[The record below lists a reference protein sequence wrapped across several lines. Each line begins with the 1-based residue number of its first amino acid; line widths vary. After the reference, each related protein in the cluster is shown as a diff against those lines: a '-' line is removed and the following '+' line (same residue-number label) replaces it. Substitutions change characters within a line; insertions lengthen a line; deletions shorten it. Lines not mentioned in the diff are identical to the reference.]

1 MKKSITILVMLA
13 VIAAGAIIIDS
24 CGGGGGSAQAP
35 PERITFSGGGEL
47 GIFDPSIARDP
58 GDGKLWM
65 SYSAVDSS
73 VFYSTDLYWS
83 VSIRL
88 AHSDDNGG
96 TWTDAGIAAAPYTER
111 VVGPM
116 TVTAGQPAIGGT
128 SAGIWQSETSSL
140 IYDPGA
146 PAGERW
152 KLIWFQYLN
161 ANLVSYFLDYSW
173 IAMKT
178 AATPL
183 DLATATPV
191 KLFGGFGIQP
201 QGEITGSPSFSPI
214 GGPAAVA
221 LNADLTTAA
230 VGESLS
236 DLTSCVF
243 AEPGLAATDT
253 TVYLSIFCM
262 DVSVLEE
269 SLLHFKCDSPC
280 DMANA
285 AGWEYL
291 GKLLTPADAA
301 DAVNRD
307 HYQAPAVVRQGG
319 MTYLLATPVDTS
331 VGNRYDGCRVYEFTD
346 IDTSALL
353 RDGGG
358 DLIEVTAANGQPDLH
373 NGACEALD
381 GMDGGI
387 IYSQFDPANVPETFR
402 IYKSQVNIP

>member
-1 MKKSITILVMLA
+1 MNKTITVSVMLV
-13 VIAAGAIIIDS
+13 VIAAGAIIVDS
-24 CGGGGGSAQAP
+24 CGGGGGSTQAP

-73 VFYSTDLYWS
+73 VFYSTDIYWA

-96 TWTDAGIAAAPYTER
+96 TWTDAGIVAAPYTER

-116 TVTAGQPAIGGT
+116 IESEPQYDIGAT

-178 AATPL
+178 AATPPG
-183 DLATATPV
+183 LATATPV

-236 DLTSCVF
+236 DLTTCVF

-269 SLLHFKCDSPC
+269 RLLHFKCDSPC
-280 DMANA
+280 DMTNA

-301 DAVNRD
+301 VSTGRD
-307 HYQAPAVVRQGG
+307 HYQAPAIVQKNGAS
-319 MTYLLATPVDTS
+319 YLIVTPVDTT
-331 VGNRYDGCRVYEFTD
+331 VANRYDGCRVYEFTD
-346 IDTSALL
+346 LDTSDLL
-353 RDGGG
+353 RTSG
-358 DLIEVTAANGQPDLH
+358 DLVEVTAVSGDADLH
-373 NGACEALD
+373 HGACEGFA

-387 IYSQFDPANVPETFR
+387 IYSQFDPSNAPETFR